1 MALFAVSAIS
11 GIDARFELW
20 NQLKVRGPVVPV
32 PVILNLLLDQPRNQ
46 TLGSKSNQ
54 TNELACFDEKS
65 KPCEGLSSYGLRCV
79 KNIKYQRDGKIPF
92 IYSKL

>member
-20 NQLKVRGPVVPV
+20 NQLKVRGPVLPV

-46 TLGSKSNQ
+46 ALGFKSNQ

>member
-46 TLGSKSNQ
+46 ALGFK
-54 TNELACFDEKS
+54 
-65 KPCEGLSSYGLRCV
+65 
-79 KNIKYQRDGKIPF
+79 
-92 IYSKL
+92 